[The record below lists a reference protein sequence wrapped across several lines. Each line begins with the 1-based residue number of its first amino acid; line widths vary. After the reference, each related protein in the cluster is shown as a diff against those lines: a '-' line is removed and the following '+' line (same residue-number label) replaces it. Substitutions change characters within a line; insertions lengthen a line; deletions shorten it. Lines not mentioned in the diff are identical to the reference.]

1 MWKCSKINRQ
11 FKFDDIVSVKRLEVS
26 TKAILPF
33 VLYQMLNNLG
43 LPIVHTFWPDNKK
56 VNADKYLPNFKMLAN
71 QIEERRVNFDFNE
84 RVLTATTYVFYS
96 IS

>member
-1 MWKCSKINRQ
+1 MWKCSKVNRQ
-11 FKFDDIVSVKRLEVS
+11 FKFDDIVSVQRLGVF

-33 VLYQMLNNLG
+33 VLYQMLNNSG
-43 LPIVHTFWPDNKK
+43 LPIVHTFWANNKK

-71 QIEERRVNFDFNE
+71 QIEERKVIFDLNE
-84 RVLTATTYVFYS
+84 RVLTTTTCVYYS